1 MPKDPHRRASPSVRP
16 SPSTVRRGRPKDP
29 EKRAAIL
36 RAAKQL
42 FAQAGFEGTS
52 MEAIAQVAAVSKLT
66 LYSHFTDKEA
76 LFTEAVI
83 QTCEEHAPPAFFD
96 PESKRPLRERLHK
109 IGNGFLDLVMD
120 EEVIGVYRMMAAQ
133 ARNSDKLGR
142 LFFAAG
148 PARTIEQFARLLAAA
163 TAAGDLDVPHPERA
177 AGHFFCLLK
186 GVCHL
191 QVLMACRPI
200 PGPEE
205 RRIQVEEAVSVFLR
219 AYAVKPEG
227 KRAKPPR
234 RRD

>member
-1 MPKDPHRRASPSVRP
+1 MPKEPTRRAAPSRLASP
-16 SPSTVRRGRPKDP
+16 TTRRGRPKDP

-36 RAAKQL
+36 GAARQL

-52 MEAIAQVAAVSKLT
+52 MEAIAQAAAVSKLT
-66 LYSHFTDKEA
+66 LYSHFADKDA

-83 QTCEEHAPPAFFD
+83 RTCEEHAPPAFFD
-96 PESKRPLRERLHK
+96 PQSKRPLRERLHK

-133 ARNSDKLGR
+133 ARSSDKLGR

-163 TAAGDLDVPHPERA
+163 TTAGDLDVPQPERA

-191 QVLMACRPI
+191 PVLMDCRPI
-200 PGPEE
+200 PGPAE
-205 RRIQVEEAVSVFLR
+205 RRAQVEEAVDLFLR
-219 AYAVKPEG
+219 AYAPT
-227 KRAKPPR
+227 R
-234 RRD
+234 RRATAALKR

>member
-1 MPKDPHRRASPSVRP
+1 MQ
-16 SPSTVRRGRPKDP
+16 VRRGRPKDP

-52 MEAIAQVAAVSKLT
+52 MDAIAQAAAVSKLT
-66 LYSHFTDKEA
+66 LYSHFADKDA
-76 LFTEAVI
+76 LFTEAVV

-96 PESKRPLRERLHK
+96 PQSKLPLRERLTK

-133 ARNSDKLGR
+133 ARSSDKLGR

-148 PARTIEQFARLLAAA
+148 PARTIEQFARLLTAA
-163 TAAGDLDVPHPERA
+163 TAAGDLDVPNPERA

-191 QVLMACRPI
+191 QVLMACRPV
-200 PGPEE
+200 PDAAE
-205 RRIQVEEAVSVFLR
+205 RQAQVEEAVTLFLR
-219 AYAVKPEG
+219 AYAAPK
-227 KRAKPPR
+227 R
-234 RRD
+234 RRS

>member
-1 MPKDPHRRASPSVRP
+1 MPKDPIRRTPPSVVP
-16 SPSTVRRGRPKDP
+16 PLHSARRGRPKDP

-36 RAAKQL
+36 GAAKQL
-42 FAQAGFEGTS
+42 FAQTGFEGTS

-66 LYSHFTDKEA
+66 LYSHFADKDA

-83 QTCEEHAPPAFFD
+83 QTCEEHAPPAYFD
-96 PESKRPLRERLHK
+96 PESKLPLRERLLK

-120 EEVIGVYRMMAAQ
+120 EEVVGVYRMMAAQ
-133 ARNSDKLGR
+133 ARSSDKLGR

-163 TAAGDLDVPHPERA
+163 TAAGDLDVPQPERA

-205 RRIQVEEAVSVFLR
+205 RRAQVEEAVSLFLR
-219 AYAVKPEG
+219 AYTAKPET
-227 KRAKPPR
+227 KRAATR
-234 RRD
+234 RKRG

>member
-1 MPKDPHRRASPSVRP
+1 VPKPTTRRAPKSRAKTA
-16 SPSTVRRGRPKDP
+16 STARRGRPKDP

-36 RAAKQL
+36 TAAKQL

-52 MEAIAQVAAVSKLT
+52 MDAIAQGAAVSKLT
-66 LYSHFTDKEA
+66 LYSHFADKDA

-96 PESKRPLRERLHK
+96 PESKLPLRERLHK

-133 ARNSDKLGR
+133 ARSSGKLGK

-163 TAAGDLDVPHPERA
+163 TAAGDLEVPQPERA

-205 RRIQVEEAVSVFLR
+205 RRAQVEEAVGLFLR
-219 AYAVKPEG
+219 AYAPG
-227 KRAKPPR
+227 AGR
-234 RRD
+234 RPVARRGDS